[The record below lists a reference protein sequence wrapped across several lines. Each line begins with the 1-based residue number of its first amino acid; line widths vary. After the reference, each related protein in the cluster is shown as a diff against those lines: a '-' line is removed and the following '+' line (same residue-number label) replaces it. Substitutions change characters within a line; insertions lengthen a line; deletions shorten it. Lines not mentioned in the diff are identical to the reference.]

1 MQRKKTRAVGGLWD
15 PLVLGLRPT
24 FQVRKTKEKEG
35 KTLGEMSQVKSLLEM
50 VFGWIHLT

>member
-1 MQRKKTRAVGGLWD
+1 MQRKKIHAVGGLWD

-35 KTLGEMSQVKSLLEM
+35 MTLGEMSQVKSLLEM
-50 VFGWIHLT
+50 VFGWMNLT